1 MNQSMSREQA
11 LWDAQLRAEALFER
25 VIERGLIQPGCAES
39 ELNDAIYKLARQE
52 FGVRRHWHRRVVRCG
67 QNTILTYFDEAEDR
81 RIMDDDIVFLDF
93 GPVFE
98 GWEADLAR
106 SYVVGSD
113 PEKHRMVE
121 SIGAAF
127 QAGQMLFE
135 SQPNLTS
142 GELYDYVASL
152 ARAGGWQFG
161 ATSAGHP
168 VDAFPHKNPPQS
180 RLVIEHGNE
189 ISLHEPLPNG
199 EPRHWILEIHFVDRE
214 RRYGAFCEEL
224 LTIRGPRP
232 VKTCR

>member
-1 MNQSMSREQA
+1 MNQLKSREQA

-25 VIERGLIQPGCAES
+25 VIERGLIRPGCAES
-39 ELNDAIYKLARQE
+39 ELNDAIYDLAREE

-67 QNTILTYFDEAEDR
+67 QNTVLTYFDEAEDR

-106 SYVVGSD
+106 SYVVGGD
-113 PEKHRMVE
+113 PDKHRLVE
-121 SIGAAF
+121 SIGVAF
-127 QAGQMLFE
+127 RAGQMLFE
-135 SQPNLTS
+135 SRPDLS
-142 GELYDYVASL
+142 AGELYDFVASL
-152 ARAGGWQFG
+152 AGSGGWQFG
-161 ATSAGHP
+161 ASSAGHP
-168 VDAFPHKNPPQS
+168 VDAFPHKNPPAP

-189 ISLHEPLPNG
+189 LSLREPLPNG

-214 RRYGAFCEEL
+214 RGYGAFCEEL

-232 VKTCR
+232 VRSAP